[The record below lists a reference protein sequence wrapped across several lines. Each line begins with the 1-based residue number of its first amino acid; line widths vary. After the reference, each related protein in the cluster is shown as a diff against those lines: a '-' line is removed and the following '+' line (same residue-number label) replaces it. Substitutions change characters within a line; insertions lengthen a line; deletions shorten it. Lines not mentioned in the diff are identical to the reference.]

1 MNGYLKLTQQERSF
15 LFTPLETVIQ
25 ETEQRKED
33 IEKVE
38 AVTALNRL
46 LQLRPSYIFFPFP
59 FFMVLGIKPR
69 ALLLSG
75 KHFDAALHLPSLSTL
90 LSLVVFIEYQD
101 S

>member
-33 IEKVE
+33 TEKVE

-46 LQLRPSYIFFPFP
+46 LQLRPSYIFFPFS
-59 FFMVLGIKPR
+59 FFYGIGDQTQGLAPVR
-69 ALLLSG
+69 QAL
-75 KHFDAALHLPSLSTL
+75 
-90 LSLVVFIEYQD
+90 
-101 S
+101 